1 MTTPLRFLQLTAA
14 EDAALRTLERSDGIQ
29 AKVRLRASII
39 RLNAAGMSVP
49 RLVEHFQRNPQSIH
63 NDLDRYETR
72 GVAGLA
78 DGRSPGPPPRLTP
91 AMEVYVQE
99 RLAEPRLWN
108 SALLSEALLERFGVT
123 VSRDAMR
130 VRLRALGYSWKRGR
144 YAPGQTPDPVVVHE
158 HRASIET
165 LKRGHWTVS

>member
-1 MTTPLRFLQLTAA
+1 MATPLRFLQLTAV
-14 EDAALRTLERSDGIQ
+14 EDAALRTLERSEGIQ

-63 NDLDRYETR
+63 NDLDRYETQ
-72 GVAGLA
+72 GIAGLA

-91 AMEVYVQE
+91 EMELHLQE
-99 RLAEPRLWN
+99 RLTEPRVWN
-108 SALLSEALLERFGVT
+108 SELLSEALQERFQVT
-123 VSRDAMR
+123 VSRDAVR

-144 YAPGQTPDPVVVHE
+144 YAPGQTPDPDVVHE
-158 HRASIET
+158 HQASIAT

>member
-1 MTTPLRFLQLTAA
+1 M
-14 EDAALRTLERSDGIQ
+14 
-29 AKVRLRASII
+29 
-39 RLNAAGMSVP
+39 P

-91 AMEVYVQE
+91 VMEVYVQE

-108 SALLSEALLERFGVT
+108 SALLSEALQERFEVT
-123 VSRDAMR
+123 VGRDAMR
-130 VRLRALGYSWKRGR
+130 VRLRCVSGCERWAIHGSEGD
-144 YAPGQTPDPVVVHE
+144 T
-158 HRASIET
+158 HRVRHLT
-165 LKRGHWTVS
+165 R

>member
-1 MTTPLRFLQLTAA
+1 MTTLLRFLQLTAA
-14 EDAALRTLERSDGIQ
+14 EDAALRTLEQSDGIQ

-39 RLNAAGMSVP
+39 RLNASGMSVP

-108 SALLSEALLERFGVT
+108 SALLSEALQERFEVT
-123 VSRDAMR
+123 VSGTRCVSGCERWAIHGSEGDTHR
-130 VRLRALGYSWKRGR
+130 VRHLTRWWCTNIGRRLRR
-144 YAPGQTPDPVVVHE
+144 
-158 HRASIET
+158 
-165 LKRGHWTVS
+165 